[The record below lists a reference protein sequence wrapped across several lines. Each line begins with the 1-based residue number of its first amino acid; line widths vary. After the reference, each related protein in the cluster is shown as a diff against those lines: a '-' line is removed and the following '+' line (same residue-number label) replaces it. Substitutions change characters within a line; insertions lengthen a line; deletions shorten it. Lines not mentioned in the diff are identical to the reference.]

1 MARWH
6 RLSAA
11 SRETLWR
18 SLQTLNATRIVIAMV
33 LLLYL
38 SFDGRGAHPAAQH
51 QDVEAGIAYLLCAL
65 LFGMLTVVWRRRFL
79 LQLGAQVALD
89 IAVISLLYVGAG
101 GARSGLAI
109 LYLFPLA
116 GAAILAPRLLALFA
130 VALVTL
136 FLIGESA
143 FQALIGDG
151 ETALLQSGVSGAAF
165 FAAVLLLSRLAARL
179 IGQEELAA
187 RRGADLDVQQ
197 AINHIVMADVG
208 DGILVAA
215 ASGQVLTSNPAAR
228 RMLGLAGEGGEFTL
242 ASQAALAP
250 IAHAFDAWLALA
262 PDSAVGAG
270 RAAFVTVR
278 PQPEAGPGG
287 AALLRS
293 VRPDLA
299 AHLKLR
305 FARVDTPNQADGRCV
320 IFLQDVTAIE
330 NQAQQLKL
338 ASMGRLTASIA
349 HEVRNP
355 LSAIGH
361 ATALLAEDLAGPG
374 HARLLKIVSDN
385 VARVNRM
392 VEDILQL
399 SRKVQPHA
407 EPLALGVFL
416 AEIRT
421 EFLETHALPEALV
434 WLDAHGN
441 ANNNGNGTGTG
452 NGNAAV
458 RFDALHLREVVVN
471 LLNNAIRYASGA
483 PASIRLFVVAD
494 GPGRMA
500 LHVQDDGPGISA
512 EVRAHLF
519 EPFYTTSSKG
529 TGLGLY
535 LARELCLNND
545 AMLDY
550 EYRFDPGAFGEHQAS
565 GRFVITF
572 AQPPAPAGI
581 AGTAGSASPAT
592 EKALP

>member
-1 MARWH
+1 MARWQA
-6 RLSAA
+6 LSAE
-11 SRETLWR
+11 SRETFWR
-18 SLQTLNATRIVIAMV
+18 SLQTLNATRIVIALV

-38 SFDGRGAHPAAQH
+38 SFDSKGAQSGFLQLYA
-51 QDVEAGIAYLLCAL
+51 ETCIAYLVAAL
-65 LFGMLTVVWRRRFL
+65 LFGMLTVYWRRRFL
-79 LQLGAQVALD
+79 LQLGAQIALD
-89 IAVISLLYVGAG
+89 ICAISLLYVSAG

-116 GAAILAPRLLALFA
+116 GAAILAPLTLALFSA
-130 VALVTL
+130 SLVTL
-136 FLIGESA
+136 FLIGESGWQV
-143 FQALIGDG
+143 FIRDG
-151 ETALLQSGVSGAAF
+151 EAPLLQSGVYGASF
-165 FAAVLLLSRLAARL
+165 FAVVLLVSRLAAKL

-187 RRGADLDVQQ
+187 RRGADLKIQQ
-197 AINHIVMADVG
+197 AINRIVMADVG
-208 DGILVAA
+208 DGILVVGTD
-215 ASGQVLTSNPAAR
+215 GQVFTSNPAAQ
-228 RMLGLAGEGGEFTL
+228 RMLALAGEGVDFRLGEIAPL
-242 ASQAALAP
+242 EP
-250 IAHAFDAWLALA
+250 IARAFGAWLAL
-262 PDSAVGAG
+262 PPEGAAG
-270 RAAFVTVR
+270 DAGGAFVTIKPDR
-278 PQPEAGPGG
+278 DAGGELGPVM
-287 AALLRS
+287 RS

-305 FARVDTPNQADGRCV
+305 FARVDTPDLAAERCV

-361 ATALLAEDLAGPG
+361 ATSLLAEDLSEPS
-374 HARLLKIVSDN
+374 HARLLKIVGDN

-399 SRKVQPHA
+399 SRKVQPHS
-407 EPLALGVFL
+407 EPLRLGAFL

-421 EFLETHALPEALV
+421 EFQETHALADDMIRV
-434 WLDAHGN
+434 G
-441 ANNNGNGTGTG
+441 GTGDSP
-452 NGNAAV
+452 V

-471 LLNNAIRYASGA
+471 LLTNAIRYASATPG
-483 PASIRLFVVAD
+483 SIRLFVVAD
-494 GPGRMA
+494 SPGRPE
-500 LHVQDDGPGISA
+500 LHVQDDGPGITP

-535 LARELCLNND
+535 LARELCLNNH

-550 EYRFDPGAFGEHQAS
+550 EYRFDPGAFGLRKAS

-572 AQPPAPAGI
+572 AQPL
-581 AGTAGSASPAT
+581 
-592 EKALP
+592 AL